1 MNSKYTGKQVEYL
14 LDKINSLSSG
24 DVGDFIGTGLLDK
37 FLRKDQDERTP
48 HSLASD
54 KKLEVGNFVSGTAG
68 AVIYIDEQTKH
79 SVAEIDKLYVRLK
92 AYFEQLEIINVN
104 SVGGK
109 QIISPAGG
117 IKCSQVETYDSWGYY
132 RCYFLSEQDGEKI
145 ENRFAVGDQA
155 YSKTFNAKEGS
166 YNKISNRYYW
176 RLVVGVGENYI
187 DLSKTDCDADSDEP
201 QEGDVIVHRGNRND
215 VDRQNCLEFS
225 SVDSF
230 SPSITLYQ
238 GINDYSLAD
247 KNVIQFGVEKS
258 TGKAFM
264 NVYGDMFIGNRDN
277 SSYIRYSPEKG
288 VEIKGKLDIGTS
300 FGDKTLQDAID
311 QASTAYEED
320 LNNLKDIVS
329 RDIENIQNQL
339 DGAIE
344 TWFYD
349 PIPTLTNLPA
359 SQWATEADRNMH
371 LGDLYYSGAGRA
383 YRFQYDA
390 DNSLYYWQEIIDT
403 DIVLALENAKKA
415 QDTADSKRKIF
426 VRKPEASDSYDIG
439 DMWVNATYS
448 DGNITYT
455 EDLLRAITA
464 KKVGEQFSINHWTLA
479 SKYTDDTVA
488 NDALQKAT
496 EAQNSVNELQ
506 NSVGDFKDYVNNAF
520 LDGIIDTS
528 EAQAI
533 EKYINQLDTIKLQVD
548 KSYEEIIKNSILEN
562 TQYLTNLNNSYTAF
576 SSSYTELIDTINSAI
591 SDSKTTDLEKA
602 AVDGKYKTFNDK
614 YRDYTAYLN
623 QAINYI
629 EETIN
634 GKVERALQDI
644 GGYKYLKAALQE
656 NTSIEGGLIQ
666 SSMLSLGYT
675 KNNQFLVMAGT
686 NGLVLDKGDR
696 TIASWF
702 GGGMIDMF
710 DYYDSNT
717 KTFNV
722 PENVRAAAGLD
733 RMDGTGYRAKG
744 NLWWDESGVVHADP
758 LSFFVGE
765 STVGGLL
772 ASFQVVMK
780 EDGKHPQYL
789 IPQVPFQSLEIADYI
804 RIGDALLKYDS
815 VSKAIYVT
823 SADGA
828 TSMGFYASGYVSAKG
843 ANSSSSGGGGASALY
858 QLVDVVPNS
867 TNDGVLNATNG
878 SVLMYNGSKW
888 QAGNVV
894 TDISPLT
901 LNVNGS
907 SLFTYDGKSSITANL
922 TVPTKVSQLTN
933 DSGYLTAITKAQ
945 VEGVLTGNITSHT
958 HSYLPLSGGTLTG
971 ALYMNASIYGPAVG
985 SNPRNIYGIGS
996 YFFNC
1001 ASGNTSAYSFGL
1013 YQWLDE
1019 FQFTYRTSSDNVFKG
1034 NAFTIQGSDGQV
1046 AFTKTPKVGSTLVS
1060 LDGHTHS
1067 YLPLSGGTL
1076 GSTSIAETWLN
1087 LNSSTAKLMLC
1098 SFSNGANYIE
1108 SVNVDD
1114 SANAT
1119 LNITGRSG
1127 NIGSTLNL
1135 NFATITT
1142 RGSYTNIDSGN
1153 YNSYTPTLTGT
1164 GASGTWGISITG
1176 NAATLD
1182 GYHASDFARSRGSVL
1197 PTDINYLGY
1206 GYADNSWYTYGPA
1219 FTFGVDKYYARIQK
1233 YYSTNTLYLG
1243 GYSTELGDL
1252 GWREF
1257 AFTDSNVASATNAD
1271 MLDGLH
1277 ASSFLLRVR
1286 MTNPSNGTSYHGA
1299 IPFPLSLKSA
1309 GFPVYTDPEFASGNN
1324 SVEVYNNKSNG
1335 TVTISRIADNQGSAN
1350 SSGYILQISTTSGEA
1365 SPGRGGFYQN
1375 IQSRQ
1380 NAVFAQ
1386 IFRAKIPIGFSV
1398 VKGEN
1403 HMGNGYTTFWLTDT
1417 AGTGKWEWYIR
1428 ITICGSGGNYSS
1440 GGHVYL
1446 NGSGA
1451 VTWYLA
1457 YCNVIDLTKGNYDGL
1472 RTLCADKLQ
1481 TARTLWGQSF
1491 NGTANVS
1498 GALTGVTDLTAS
1510 GTIRWNGSDGRY
1522 TKYAQSI
1529 VCYIQDRN
1537 GWAGGIGWVG
1547 TDGVTY
1553 SQIGHYGDYVYFGPG
1568 AYNTPTNYILD
1579 SNGYMG
1585 LGIRPTVRLH
1595 VAGDIAAT
1603 GAVTA
1608 KASSSDIRLKTDI
1621 TDYKALSII
1630 RNHKSIKYHW
1640 NEVAKANADI
1650 FNDNYWHYG
1659 LIAQDVQRDMPQM
1672 VSDVFKDYL
1681 VINYER
1687 LIPICWKGL
1696 QEVDDEVTKLKKK
1709 VRKLEMEIRE
1719 LKQKE
1724 DRL

>member
-1 MNSKYTGKQVEYL
+1 MNSKYTGKQVEHL
-14 LDKINSLSSG
+14 LDKISSLSSG
-24 DVGDFIGTGLLDK
+24 DVGDFIGTELLDK

-54 KKLEVGNFVSGTAG
+54 KKLEVGNFISGTAG

-145 ENRFAVGDQA
+145 ENRFAVGDLA
-155 YSKTFNAKEGS
+155 YSKTFNAREGS
-166 YNKISNRYYW
+166 YNKISNRYYY
-176 RLVVGVGENYI
+176 RLVVGRGENYI

-264 NVYGDMFIGNRDN
+264 NVYGDMFVGNRDN

-320 LNNLKDIVS
+320 LNNLKDIVN
-329 RDIENIQNQL
+329 RDIQNIQNQL

-349 PIPTLTNLPA
+349 PAPTLTNLPA
-359 SQWATEADRNMH
+359 SQWTTESDKNIH

-390 DNSLYYWQEIIDT
+390 DNSLYYWQEIVDT

-448 DGNITYT
+448 DGNVTYT
-455 EDLLRAITA
+455 EDLLRAIQS
-464 KKVGEQFSINHWTLA
+464 KEIGEQFSITHWTLA

-506 NSVGDFKDYVNNAF
+506 NSVGDFKGYVDGAF

-533 EKYINQLDTIKLQVD
+533 EKYINQLNTIKLQVD

-602 AVDGKYKTFNDK
+602 AVDGKYSTFNDK

-722 PENVRAAAGLD
+722 PEDVRAAAGLD

-744 NLWWDESGVVHADP
+744 NLWWDEAGVVHADP

-780 EDGKHPQYL
+780 DDGKHPQYL

-815 VSKAIYVT
+815 ASKAIYVT
-823 SADGA
+823 SADG
-828 TSMGFYASGYVSAKG
+828 TTNMGFYASGYVSALGK
-843 ANSSSSGGGGASALY
+843 NSSGGSTGSTSALY
-858 QLVDVVPNS
+858 QLVDVAPNS

-878 SVLMYNGSKW
+878 SVLMYNGTKW
-888 QAGNVV
+888 QAGDVV
-894 TDISPLT
+894 SDISTLT
-901 LNVNGS
+901 FNVNGS
-907 SLFTYDGKSSITANL
+907 KLFDYNGKSTITANL
-922 TVPTKVSQLTN
+922 TVPTKLSQLT
-933 DSGYLTAITKAQ
+933 DDVVSGK
-945 VEGVLTGNITSHT
+945 
-958 HSYLPLSGGTLTG
+958 YLPLSGGTITG
-971 ALYMNASIYGPAVG
+971 ALVKRHTGQNYI
-985 SNPRNIYGIGS
+985 
-996 YFFNC
+996 
-1001 ASGNTSAYSFGL
+1001 T
-1013 YQWLDE
+1013 
-1019 FQFTYRTSSDNVFKG
+1019 FQDDNG
-1034 NAFTIQGSDGQV
+1034 NAYG
-1046 AFTKTPKVGSTLVS
+1046 
-1060 LDGHTHS
+1060 
-1067 YLPLSGGTL
+1067 YLG
-1076 GSTSIAETWLN
+1076 
-1087 LNSSTAKLMLC
+1087 
-1098 SFSNGANYIE
+1098 FNGANTPMYIPKE
-1108 SVNVDD
+1108 
-1114 SANAT
+1114 ANRIYT
-1119 LNITGRSG
+1119 LIHSG
-1127 NIGSTLNL
+1127 NIDNYAVMYVGG
-1135 NFATITT
+1135 T
-1142 RGSYTNIDSGN
+1142 RVDT
-1153 YNSYTPTLTGT
+1153 
-1164 GASGTWGISITG
+1164 ARHSI
-1176 NAATLD
+1176 
-1182 GYHASDFARSRGSVL
+1182 GY
-1197 PTDINYLGY
+1197 
-1206 GYADNSWYTYGPA
+1206 DNSSQGSQNLPAAGGFISAGQDAYGFQLLGDPRGNNLFFRGIFNNSLSAWKTIA
-1219 FTFGVDKYYARIQK
+1219 FTY
-1233 YYSTNTLYLG
+1233 
-1243 GYSTELGDL
+1243 
-1252 GWREF
+1252 
-1257 AFTDSNVASATNAD
+1257 SNVASATKLQTPRAIW
-1271 MLDGLH
+1271 GQ
-1277 ASSFLLRVR
+1277 SFD
-1286 MTNPSNGTSYHGA
+1286 GTSSINGKLCVGKIENQITINRA
-1299 IPFPLSLKSA
+1299 ELS
-1309 GFPVYTDPEFASGNN
+1309 V
-1324 SVEVYNNKSNG
+1324 
-1335 TVTISRIADNQGSAN
+1335 
-1350 SSGYILQISTTSGEA
+1350 ISTTDVPCDIILGANNERKWSLTSRDSSESYAFGLYSNTSKSYSLYVTSSGSVGIGTA
-1365 SPGRGGFYQN
+1365 SPGYKLHVNGTIYGNSTAAFA
-1375 IQSRQ
+1375 STVTAPTFKGSLDG
-1380 NAVFAQ
+1380 NA
-1386 IFRAKIPIGFSV
+1386 S
-1398 VKGEN
+1398 
-1403 HMGNGYTTFWLTDT
+1403 T
-1417 AGTGKWEWYIR
+1417 ASKW
-1428 ITICGSGGNYSS
+1428 
-1440 GGHVYL
+1440 
-1446 NGSGA
+1446 
-1451 VTWYLA
+1451 
-1457 YCNVIDLTKGNYDGL
+1457 
-1472 RTLCADKLQ
+1472 Q
-1481 TARTLWGQSF
+1481 TARTLTLTGSVTGNVSF
-1491 NGTANVS
+1491 DGSSNISLTTTTNHTHTFDSLTSKPTTLAGYGITDALYKKYITLKYDYQCYVILLCKIGTNSTNIDHTINGTIWNTAPGIERYQCAYINIHCSDWNGGHNEYYLFTPFGMTKNMMQLVTCTYNS
-1498 GALTGVTDLTAS
+1498 SKYLAIKVYNTQACSIYFDGSYVNMLLTPILYYTSNTGVVNNSEIYNSISVITNAVNHIPIMVDTYLSIGHNIGSSTGRAKLSVVSTANNPCDLVL
-1510 GTIRWNGSDGRY
+1510 GSNSLYKWSITCRDSSENY
-1522 TKYAQSI
+1522 MLAFYSSSMHKYACTI
-1529 VCYIQDRN
+1529 DIN
-1537 GWAGGIGWVG
+1537 GN
-1547 TDGVTY
+1547 
-1553 SQIGHYGDYVYFGPG
+1553 F
-1568 AYNTPTNYILD
+1568 
-1579 SNGYMG
+1579 
-1585 LGIRPTVRLH
+1585 
-1595 VAGDIAAT
+1595 AAT

-1630 RNHKSIKYHW
+1630 RNHRSIKYHW
-1640 NEVAKANADI
+1640 NEAAKANADI
-1650 FNDNYWHYG
+1650 FNDDYWHYG

-1696 QEVDDEVTKLKKK
+1696 QEIDDEVTRLKKK

-1719 LKQKE
+1719 LKQE
-1724 DRL
+1724 RI

>member
-1 MNSKYTGKQVEYL
+1 MNSKYTGKQVEHL
-14 LDKINSLSSG
+14 LDKISSLSSG

-145 ENRFAVGDQA
+145 ENRFAVGDLA
-155 YSKTFNAKEGS
+155 YSKTFNAREGS

-176 RLVVGVGENYI
+176 RLVVGRGENYI

-320 LNNLKDIVS
+320 LNNLKDIVN
-329 RDIENIQNQL
+329 RDIQNIQNQL

-359 SQWATEADRNMH
+359 SQWTTESDRNTH

-390 DNSLYYWQEIIDT
+390 DNSLYYWQEIVDT

-448 DGNITYT
+448 DSNVTYK
-455 EDLLRAITA
+455 EDLLRAIQS
-464 KKVGEQFSINHWTLA
+464 KEIGEQFSITHWTLA

-506 NSVGDFKDYVNNAF
+506 NSVGDFKDYVDNAF

-576 SSSYTELIDTINSAI
+576 SSSYTELINTINSAI

-623 QAINYI
+623 QSINYI

-722 PENVRAAAGLD
+722 PEDVRAAAGLD

-789 IPQVPFQSLEIADYI
+789 VPQVPFQSLEIADYI

-815 VSKAIYVT
+815 ASKAIYVT
-823 SADGA
+823 SADGT
-828 TSMGFYASGYVSAKG
+828 TSMGFYASGYVSALGK
-843 ANSSSSGGGGASALY
+843 NSSGSSTGSASALY
-858 QLVDVVPNS
+858 QLVDVLANS
-867 TNDGVLNATNG
+867 TNDGVQGATTN
-878 SVLMYNGSKW
+878 SVLMYNGTKW
-888 QAGNVV
+888 YAGTIN
-894 TDISPLT
+894 TGLDEAALKSYLDT
-901 LNVNGS
+901 NKYTTT
-907 SLFTYDGKSSITANL
+907 TYVD
-922 TVPTKVSQLTN
+922 SQL
-933 DSGYLTAITKAQ
+933 DMKADKTALSA
-945 VEGVLTGNITSHT
+945 
-958 HSYLPLSGGTLTG
+958 YLPLSGGT
-971 ALYMNASIYGPAVG
+971 
-985 SNPRNIYGIGS
+985 
-996 YFFNC
+996 
-1001 ASGNTSAYSFGL
+1001 
-1013 YQWLDE
+1013 
-1019 FQFTYRTSSDNVFKG
+1019 
-1034 NAFTIQGSDGQV
+1034 
-1046 AFTKTPKVGSTLVS
+1046 
-1060 LDGHTHS
+1060 
-1067 YLPLSGGTL
+1067 
-1076 GSTSIAETWLN
+1076 
-1087 LNSSTAKLMLC
+1087 
-1098 SFSNGANYIE
+1098 
-1108 SVNVDD
+1108 
-1114 SANAT
+1114 
-1119 LNITGRSG
+1119 ITG
-1127 NIGSTLNL
+1127 
-1135 NFATITT
+1135 
-1142 RGSYTNIDSGN
+1142 D
-1153 YNSYTPTLTGT
+1153 
-1164 GASGTWGISITG
+1164 
-1176 NAATLD
+1176 
-1182 GYHASDFARSRGSVL
+1182 
-1197 PTDINYLGY
+1197 
-1206 GYADNSWYTYGPA
+1206 
-1219 FTFGVDKYYARIQK
+1219 
-1233 YYSTNTLYLG
+1233 
-1243 GYSTELGDL
+1243 
-1252 GWREF
+1252 
-1257 AFTDSNVASATNAD
+1257 
-1271 MLDGLH
+1271 
-1277 ASSFLLRVR
+1277 
-1286 MTNPSNGTSYHGA
+1286 
-1299 IPFPLSLKSA
+1299 
-1309 GFPVYTDPEFASGNN
+1309 
-1324 SVEVYNNKSNG
+1324 
-1335 TVTISRIADNQGSAN
+1335 
-1350 SSGYILQISTTSGEA
+1350 
-1365 SPGRGGFYQN
+1365 
-1375 IQSRQ
+1375 
-1380 NAVFAQ
+1380 
-1386 IFRAKIPIGFSV
+1386 
-1398 VKGEN
+1398 
-1403 HMGNGYTTFWLTDT
+1403 
-1417 AGTGKWEWYIR
+1417 
-1428 ITICGSGGNYSS
+1428 
-1440 GGHVYL
+1440 
-1446 NGSGA
+1446 
-1451 VTWYLA
+1451 
-1457 YCNVIDLTKGNYDGL
+1457 
-1472 RTLCADKLQ
+1472 
-1481 TARTLWGQSF
+1481 
-1491 NGTANVS
+1491 
-1498 GALTGVTDLTAS
+1498 
-1510 GTIRWNGSDGRY
+1510 
-1522 TKYAQSI
+1522 
-1529 VCYIQDRN
+1529 
-1537 GWAGGIGWVG
+1537 
-1547 TDGVTY
+1547 
-1553 SQIGHYGDYVYFGPG
+1553 
-1568 AYNTPTNYILD
+1568 
-1579 SNGYMG
+1579 
-1585 LGIRPTVRLH
+1585 
-1595 VAGDIAAT
+1595 
-1603 GAVTA
+1603 
-1608 KASSSDIRLKTDI
+1608 
-1621 TDYKALSII
+1621 
-1630 RNHKSIKYHW
+1630 
-1640 NEVAKANADI
+1640 
-1650 FNDNYWHYG
+1650 
-1659 LIAQDVQRDMPQM
+1659 QR
-1672 VSDVFKDYL
+1672 
-1681 VINYER
+1681 
-1687 LIPICWKGL
+1687 
-1696 QEVDDEVTKLKKK
+1696 
-1709 VRKLEMEIRE
+1709 
-1719 LKQKE
+1719 
-1724 DRL
+1724 

>member
-1 MNSKYTGKQVEYL
+1 MNSKYTGKQVEHL
-14 LDKINSLSSG
+14 LDKISSLSSG

-54 KKLEVGNFVSGTAG
+54 KKLEVGNFVSGTTG
-68 AVIYIDEQTKH
+68 AVIYIDKQTKH

-145 ENRFAVGDQA
+145 ENRFVVGDLA
-155 YSKTFNAKEGS
+155 YSKTFNAREGS
-166 YNKISNRYYW
+166 YNKISNRYYY
-176 RLVVGVGENYI
+176 RLVVGAGENYI
-187 DLSKTDCDADSDEP
+187 DLSKLDCDADSDEP

-238 GINDYSLAD
+238 GINDYSLAN

-320 LNNLKDIVS
+320 LNNLKDIVN
-329 RDIENIQNQL
+329 RDIQNIQNQL

-349 PIPTLTNLPA
+349 PAPTLTNLPA
-359 SQWATEADRNMH
+359 SQWTTESDRNIH

-390 DNSLYYWQEIIDT
+390 DNSLYYWQEIVDT

-448 DGNITYT
+448 DSNVTYT
-455 EDLLRAITA
+455 EDLLRAIQS
-464 KKVGEQFSINHWTLA
+464 KEIGEQFSITHWTLA

-506 NSVGDFKDYVNNAF
+506 NNVGDFKDYVDNAF

-591 SDSKTTDLEKA
+591 SDNKTTDLEKA

-722 PENVRAAAGLD
+722 PEDVRAAAGLD

-744 NLWWDESGVVHADP
+744 NLWWDEAGVVHADP

-765 STVGGLL
+765 ATVGGLL

-780 EDGKHPQYL
+780 DDGKHPQYL

-815 VSKAIYVT
+815 ASKAIYVT
-823 SADGA
+823 SADGT
-828 TSMGFYASGYVSAKG
+828 TSMGFYASGYVSALGK
-843 ANSSSSGGGGASALY
+843 NSSGGSTGSASALY
-858 QLVDVVPNS
+858 QLVDVAPNS
-867 TNDGVLNATNG
+867 TNDGVLNAANG

-901 LNVNGS
+901 LKVNGS
-907 SLFTYDGKSSITANL
+907 NLFTYDGKSSITANL
-922 TVPTKVSQLTN
+922 TVPTKLSQLTN
-933 DSGYLTAITKAQ
+933 DSGYLTAITKTQ

-958 HSYLPLSGGTLTG
+958 HDYLPLSGGTVIG
-971 ALYMNASIYGPAVG
+971 
-985 SNPRNIYGIGS
+985 NI
-996 YFFNC
+996 F
-1001 ASGNTSAYSFGL
+1001 A
-1013 YQWLDE
+1013 
-1019 FQFTYRTSSDNVFKG
+1019 K
-1034 NAFTIQGSDGQV
+1034 TIQGVDTANRIIYRHLDGQNCNGNYDLYLQYNQQSSV
-1046 AFTKTPKVGSTLVS
+1046 IYLNGST
-1060 LDGHTHS
+1060 
-1067 YLPLSGGTL
+1067 YK
-1076 GSTSIAETWLN
+1076 IYN
-1087 LNSSTAKLMLC
+1087 
-1098 SFSNGANYIE
+1098 NGANYNGNSATASKWATTRTLSLTG
-1108 SVNVDD
+1108 SVTG
-1114 SANAT
+1114 SAS
-1119 LNITGRSG
+1119 IDGSG
-1127 NIGSTLNL
+1127 NVSISTSTNHTHSFESLTSKPTTIGGYGITDALTKKGISYKSDFQKLVILLCKIGANTTNLFHTINGTFLTFDYGAIRYNAAYINAHCSDWNSGHNEYYGFTPFGMGTACRLVTCKYQSSTYLAVTFENTQACYIY
-1135 NFATITT
+1135 FD
-1142 RGSYTNIDSGN
+1142 GSYSNILFTPILYYTSNTGVIN
-1153 YNSYTPTLTGT
+1153 NSEIYNSIVPVSYNKL
-1164 GASGTWGISITG
+1164 
-1176 NAATLD
+1176 
-1182 GYHASDFARSRGSVL
+1182 
-1197 PTDINYLGY
+1197 
-1206 GYADNSWYTYGPA
+1206 A
-1219 FTFGVDKYYARIQK
+1219 FT
-1233 YYSTNTLYLG
+1233 
-1243 GYSTELGDL
+1243 
-1252 GWREF
+1252 
-1257 AFTDSNVASATNAD
+1257 TDNVASAT
-1271 MLDGLH
+1271 
-1277 ASSFLLRVR
+1277 
-1286 MTNPSNGTSYHGA
+1286 
-1299 IPFPLSLKSA
+1299 
-1309 GFPVYTDPEFASGNN
+1309 
-1324 SVEVYNNKSNG
+1324 
-1335 TVTISRIADNQGSAN
+1335 
-1350 SSGYILQISTTSGEA
+1350 
-1365 SPGRGGFYQN
+1365 
-1375 IQSRQ
+1375 
-1380 NAVFAQ
+1380 
-1386 IFRAKIPIGFSV
+1386 
-1398 VKGEN
+1398 
-1403 HMGNGYTTFWLTDT
+1403 
-1417 AGTGKWEWYIR
+1417 
-1428 ITICGSGGNYSS
+1428 
-1440 GGHVYL
+1440 
-1446 NGSGA
+1446 
-1451 VTWYLA
+1451 
-1457 YCNVIDLTKGNYDGL
+1457 
-1472 RTLCADKLQ
+1472 KLQ
-1481 TARTLWGQSF
+1481 TARTIWGQSF
-1491 NGTANVS
+1491 DGTANVS
-1498 GALTGVTDLTAS
+1498 GSLSGVSSITAS
-1510 GTIRWNGSDGRY
+1510 SAIYTGNMLQICRSGNGSSSTEFLRISVSDVAVTFNASDSDGFSRMY
-1522 TKYAQSI
+1522 FQS
-1529 VCYIQDRN
+1529 N
-1537 GWAGGIGWVG
+1537 GNNYVAFDGANQRVGIGTTSPSVK
-1547 TDGVTY
+1547 
-1553 SQIGHYGDYVYFGPG
+1553 
-1568 AYNTPTNYILD
+1568 
-1579 SNGYMG
+1579 
-1585 LGIRPTVRLH
+1585 LH
-1595 VAGDIAAT
+1595 VIGDIAAT

-1608 KASSSDIRLKTDI
+1608 KASSSDIRLKKDI
-1621 TDYKALSII
+1621 SSYSAIDII
-1630 RNHKSIKYHW
+1630 RGHRSVKYHW
-1640 NEVAKANADI
+1640 NDVAKANADI
-1650 FNDNYWHYG
+1650 FNDDYWHYG

-1672 VSDVFKDYL
+1672 ISDVFKDYL

>member
-1 MNSKYTGKQVEYL
+1 MNSKYTGKQVEHL
-14 LDKINSLSSG
+14 LDKISSLSSG

-68 AVIYIDEQTKH
+68 AIIYIDENSKQ
-79 SVAEIDKLYVRLK
+79 SIAEVDKLYVRLK
-92 AYFEQLEIINVN
+92 AFFEQLEIINVN

-109 QIISPAGG
+109 QLISPAGG
-117 IKCSQVETYDSWGYY
+117 IKCSRVETYDSWGYY
-132 RCYFLSEQDGEKI
+132 RCYFLTEQDGEKI

-155 YSKTFNAKEGS
+155 YSKTFNAKKGS

-176 RLVVGVGENYI
+176 RLVVGRGEDYI

-201 QEGDVIVHRGNRND
+201 QVGDTIVHRGNRND

-238 GINDYSLAD
+238 GINNYSLAD
-247 KNVIQFGVEKS
+247 KNIIQFGVEKS

-264 NVYGDMFIGNRDN
+264 VVYGDMFIGNRDN
-277 SSYIRYSPEKG
+277 SSYIKYSPEKG
-288 VEIKGKLDIGTS
+288 VEIKGSLDIGTKL
-300 FGDKTLQDAID
+300 GDKTLQDAID
-311 QASTAYEED
+311 QASTSYEKD
-320 LNNLKDIVS
+320 LNNLKDIVN

-349 PIPTLTNLPA
+349 PAPTLTNLPA
-359 SQWATEADRNMH
+359 SQWTTEADKNVH

-390 DNSLYYWQEIIDT
+390 DNSLYYWQEIVDT

-448 DGNITYT
+448 DGNVTYT
-455 EDLLRAITA
+455 EDLLRAIQS
-464 KKVGEQFSINHWTLA
+464 KEIGEQFSITHWTLA

-506 NSVGDFKDYVNNAF
+506 NSVGDFKDYVDNAF

-576 SSSYTELIDTINSAI
+576 SSSYTELINTINSAI
-591 SDSKTTDLEKA
+591 SDSKTTDLEKS

-722 PENVRAAAGLD
+722 PEDVRAAAGLD

-744 NLWWDESGVVHADP
+744 NLWWDEAGVVHADP

-815 VSKAIYVT
+815 ASKAIYVT
-823 SADGA
+823 SADGT
-828 TSMGFYASGYVSAKG
+828 TSMGFYASGYVSALGK
-843 ANSSSSGGGGASALY
+843 NSSGGSTGSASALY
-858 QLVDVVPNS
+858 QLVDVAPNS
-867 TNDGVLNATNG
+867 TNDGVLNAANG

-894 TDISPLT
+894 TNISPLT

-922 TVPTKVSQLTN
+922 TVPTKISQLTN

-958 HSYLPLSGGTLTG
+958 HDYLPLSGGTITG
-971 ALYMNASIYGPAVG
+971 LVTFANNEISLNGVSLSYSSSALGVNTIHG
-985 SNPRNIYGIGS
+985 SS
-996 YFFNC
+996 YFGMMNGKYC
-1001 ASGNTSAYSFGL
+1001 HIYTNAPSFYMDKPL
-1013 YQWLDE
+1013 YV
-1019 FQFTYRTSSDNVFKG
+1019 DNG
-1034 NAFTIQGSDGQV
+1034 NAVI
-1046 AFTKTPKVGSTLVS
+1046 
-1060 LDGHTHS
+1060 H
-1067 YLPLSGGTL
+1067 
-1076 GSTSIAETWLN
+1076 
-1087 LNSSTAKLMLC
+1087 
-1098 SFSNGANYIE
+1098 
-1108 SVNVDD
+1108 
-1114 SANAT
+1114 
-1119 LNITGRSG
+1119 
-1127 NIGSTLNL
+1127 
-1135 NFATITT
+1135 
-1142 RGSYTNIDSGN
+1142 SGN
-1153 YNSYTPTLTGT
+1153 YNAYTPTLTGK
-1164 GASGTWGISITG
+1164 GASGTWGISISG
-1176 NAATLD
+1176 NAATATALTTS
-1182 GYHASDFARSRGSVL
+1182 AGSATL
-1197 PTDINYLGY
+1197 PTYFSSGKPVACTASSVFSNLSNSGNNLSVTVAGQNRTLTVNYASNADKLDNTDSTGFFRY
-1206 GYADNSWYTYGPA
+1206 FHISSLQNKDLNYANNTYG
-1219 FTFGVDKYYARIQK
+1219 TWNHGDDSTQK
-1233 YYSTNTLYLG
+1233 NTPTAEYGCYL
-1243 GYSTELGDL
+1243 SWGDL
-1252 GWREF
+1252 ASSDTSTTRNQTAQIGVNCCWNDLGRIYVRARQAGDRDVTSIGNWRTV
-1257 AFTDSNVASATNAD
+1257 AFITDNIASAT
-1271 MLDGLH
+1271 
-1277 ASSFLLRVR
+1277 
-1286 MTNPSNGTSYHGA
+1286 
-1299 IPFPLSLKSA
+1299 
-1309 GFPVYTDPEFASGNN
+1309 
-1324 SVEVYNNKSNG
+1324 
-1335 TVTISRIADNQGSAN
+1335 
-1350 SSGYILQISTTSGEA
+1350 
-1365 SPGRGGFYQN
+1365 
-1375 IQSRQ
+1375 
-1380 NAVFAQ
+1380 
-1386 IFRAKIPIGFSV
+1386 
-1398 VKGEN
+1398 
-1403 HMGNGYTTFWLTDT
+1403 
-1417 AGTGKWEWYIR
+1417 
-1428 ITICGSGGNYSS
+1428 
-1440 GGHVYL
+1440 
-1446 NGSGA
+1446 
-1451 VTWYLA
+1451 
-1457 YCNVIDLTKGNYDGL
+1457 
-1472 RTLCADKLQ
+1472 KLQ
-1481 TARTLWGQSF
+1481 TTRTIWGQNF
-1491 NGTANVS
+1491 NGTANVDNILTLNYS
-1498 GALTGVTDLTAS
+1498 SALRATGIELVSSINRESSIGFNSNSKRAVVGIWDDALHLWTSIYGSVLNIPNNSYGYVGIGTESPSEKLHVVGNIIAT
-1510 GTIRWNGSDGRY
+1510 GTIIS
-1522 TKYAQSI
+1522 
-1529 VCYIQDRN
+1529 
-1537 GWAGGIGWVG
+1537 
-1547 TDGVTY
+1547 
-1553 SQIGHYGDYVYFGPG
+1553 
-1568 AYNTPTNYILD
+1568 TNYGPAFRVSVPASSWAYMDYSINDVQYWHIGTTDFSTSRIGSQYAFEIRDVQHSYDGISIRYGTSSYGKLVVSNSTGYESSIGYCNSESATIPRWTVGCDNYNFFWYYVQSGKKATLD
-1579 SNGYMG
+1579 GSGNF
-1585 LGIRPTVRLH
+1585 
-1595 VAGDIAAT
+1595 AT
-1603 GAVTA
+1603 IGAITA

-1621 TDYKALSII
+1621 TDYKALDII
-1630 RNHKSIKYHW
+1630 RNHRSIKYHW

-1650 FNDNYWHYG
+1650 FNDDYWHYG

-1696 QEVDDEVTKLKKK
+1696 QEVDDEVTRLKKK

-1724 DRL
+1724 DRV